1 MISLRTARVIVAD
14 SEDGNA
20 FVSMLREIVAA
31 APGSYDLLIGRAF
44 ADR

>member
-1 MISLRTARVIVAD
+1 
-14 SEDGNA
+14 
-20 FVSMLREIVAA
+20 MLREIVAA